1 MSVHARLGIA
11 VLVVAVVGALL
22 TLLARNR
29 PGAIPTVRVFVRLC
43 AGAAAIEALIG
54 LVMVV
59 AGQRPAEAIH
69 FFYGAATVIP
79 IPAAEALARRVHP
92 QSEMRYLLV
101 GAISTVLFGLR
112 AVTTGTT

>member
-1 MSVHARLGIA
+1 VSVHARLGIA
-11 VLVVAVVGALL
+11 VIAVAVVGALL
-22 TLLARNR
+22 TLLTRSR

-43 AGAAAIEALIG
+43 AGAAAVEALVG
-54 LVMVV
+54 LAMVV
-59 AGQRPAEAIH
+59 AGQRPADAIH

-101 GAISTVLFGLR
+101 GAISTALFGLR
-112 AVTTGTT
+112 AVTTGNS

>member
-1 MSVHARLGIA
+1 VSVHARLGIA
-11 VLVVAVVGALL
+11 VLVVAAVGALMA
-22 TLLARNR
+22 LLARNR

-43 AGAAAIEALIG
+43 AGAAAVEAFIG
-54 LVMVV
+54 LAMVV
-59 AGQRPAEAIH
+59 AGQRPADAIH

-101 GAISTVLFGLR
+101 GAISTALFGLR
-112 AVTTGTT
+112 AVTTGNS

>member
-1 MSVHARLGIA
+1 MSVHARLGVAVIA
-11 VLVVAVVGALL
+11 VAVVGALL

-43 AGAAAIEALIG
+43 AGAAAVEALIG
-54 LVMVV
+54 LAMVV

-79 IPAAEALARRVHP
+79 IPAAEALARRRSIRSRRCATCLP
-92 QSEMRYLLV
+92 APSPPPCSAFAL
-101 GAISTVLFGLR
+101 
-112 AVTTGTT
+112 

>member
-11 VLVVAVVGALL
+11 VLVVAAVGALMA
-22 TLLARNR
+22 LLARNR

-43 AGAAAIEALIG
+43 AGAAAVEAFIG
-54 LVMVV
+54 LAMVV

-79 IPAAEALARRVHP
+79 IPAADILARRVHP
-92 QSEMRYLLV
+92 QAEMLYLLA
-101 GAISTVLFGLR
+101 GAITTVLFGLR
-112 AVTTGTT
+112 AVTTGSS